1 MYQSVQN
8 YYYELLIERTFKQ
21 LLNYTDFRSLKQ
33 THKCRADRYY
43 KTILL
48 KRWILAKQ

>member
-21 LLNYTDFRSLKQ
+21 LLNYTDFKLMFNE
-33 THKCRADRYY
+33 T
-43 KTILL
+43 
-48 KRWILAKQ
+48 